1 LSSFYQILGISEDAS
16 QLEVKLAY
24 RKLAKRYH
32 PDVNAGAKGAEEQF
46 KGIVEAYSTLS
57 DFTTRKHY
65 DAKLM
70 GKQSTTTKPTFYSS
84 EQGSPRRKEF
94 SEEDLDRARL
104 RYKAKLFSNMARRKK
119 IWAGMVVTF
128 FIFMGASAGFE
139 NWIRNERERDA
150 LNLTLKIDSVNK
162 QNENVAAAR
171 IENMESPYDDIFGE
185 GQLENNSLNHFV
197 IINEMTDMVIC
208 AVQNKTPFKTIRNEY
223 LKANAGFFM
232 RQLPDGFYH
241 IKFYTGKKWN
251 KNQSVPD
258 GRKLGGFTEDELF
271 YEISGPPFYLLE
283 HSNQKSV
290 SNSCDTIIIGPA
302 NKNLKVISKE
312 TFFYPGIS
320 SF

>member
-1 LSSFYQILGISEDAS
+1 MSSFYQILGISEDAS

-57 DFTTRKHY
+57 DFTARKDY

-84 EQGSPRRKEF
+84 EQGSPRRKEY

-119 IWAGMVVTF
+119 IWAGMVITF

-197 IINEMTDMVIC
+197 IINEMTDIVIC
-208 AVQNKTPFKTIRNEY
+208 AVQNKSPFKTIRNEY

-251 KNQSVPD
+251 RNQSVPD

>member
-1 LSSFYQILGISEDAS
+1 
-16 QLEVKLAY
+16 
-24 RKLAKRYH
+24 
-32 PDVNAGAKGAEEQF
+32 
-46 KGIVEAYSTLS
+46 
-57 DFTTRKHY
+57 
-65 DAKLM
+65 
-70 GKQSTTTKPTFYSS
+70 
-84 EQGSPRRKEF
+84 
-94 SEEDLDRARL
+94 
-104 RYKAKLFSNMARRKK
+104 MARRKK
-119 IWAGMVVTF
+119 NLGRDGCHF

-171 IENMESPYDDIFGE
+171 IENMDSPYDDVFGV

-197 IINEMTDMVIC
+197 IINEMTDIVIC
-208 AVQNKTPFKTIRNEY
+208 AVQNKSPFKTIRNEY
-223 LKANAGFFM
+223 LKANTGFFM

-251 KNQSVPD
+251 RNQSVPD

-271 YEISGPPFYLLE
+271 YEISGPPFYLIE
-283 HSNQKSV
+283 HSNQKSA

-312 TFFYPGIS
+312 TFFSPEFRRFSRFIVVFGQKHCFFTVFGTLLSILAAFHALLFYCLALLSNSIETPSNQNG
-320 SF
+320 FYAVPLHFFLKNYARN

>member
-1 LSSFYQILGISEDAS
+1 MSSFYQILGISEDAS

-57 DFTTRKHY
+57 DFTARKNY

-84 EQGSPRRKEF
+84 EQGSPRRKEY

-119 IWAGMVVTF
+119 IWAGMVITF

-150 LNLTLKIDSVNK
+150 LILTIKIDSVNK
-162 QNENVAAAR
+162 QNENAAAAR
-171 IENMESPYDDIFGE
+171 IENMDSPYDDVFGV

-197 IINEMTDMVIC
+197 IFNEMTDIVIC
-208 AVQNKTPFKTIRNEY
+208 AVQNKSPFKTIRNEY
-223 LKANAGFFM
+223 LKTNAGFFM

-241 IKFYTGKKWN
+241 IKFYTGKKWDR
-251 KNQSVPD
+251 NQSVPD
-258 GRKLGGFTEDELF
+258 GRKLGGFTQDELF

-312 TFFYPGIS
+312 SFFYPGIS

>member
-1 LSSFYQILGISEDAS
+1 MSSFYQILGISEDAS

-57 DFTTRKHY
+57 DFTARKDY
-65 DAKLM
+65 DAKLT
-70 GKQSTTTKPTFYSS
+70 GKQSTTIKPTFYSS
-84 EQGSPRRKEF
+84 EQGSPRRKEY

-104 RYKAKLFSNMARRKK
+104 RYKEKLFSNMARRKK
-119 IWAGMVVTF
+119 IWAGMIITF

-150 LNLTLKIDSVNK
+150 LILTLKIDSVNK
-162 QNENVAAAR
+162 QNESAAAAK
-171 IENMESPYDDIFGE
+171 IENMDSPYDAVFGE
-185 GQLENNSLNHFV
+185 GQLENSSLNHFV
-197 IINEMTDMVIC
+197 IINEMTDIVIC
-208 AVQNKTPFKTIRNEY
+208 AVQNKSPFKTIRNEY
-223 LKANAGFFM
+223 LKANTGFFM

-251 KNQSVPD
+251 RNQSVPD

-271 YEISGPPFYLLE
+271 YEIIDPPFYFLE
-283 HSNQKSV
+283 HNNQKSV

-312 TFFYPGIS
+312 AFFYPGIS